1 MRVSIHSEMEA
12 STNEIDLS
20 RLGRTLL
27 HKRWW
32 VIGPTLA
39 AFLGAAV
46 FVNIVKPRY
55 TSDARLILENQDD
68 FLGRSDKAERIDAN
82 GPDAE
87 GVQSQLQLL
96 TSRDLARRAIRSL
109 DLQGDAEF
117 DPLANGVGPVTRL
130 MVLLGIA
137 RDPTLMS
144 PEDRILEKF
153 SEKLTV
159 LSPTKTRVLSIEFS
173 SRNPDLAAR
182 GANAVAETYI
192 KMEQE
197 AKREMA
203 RSAAKSLETLV

>member
-12 STNEIDLS
+12 STNEIDPS

-117 DPLANGVGPVTRL
+117 DPLANGVGTVTRL

-197 AKREMA
+197 AKREME
-203 RSAAKSLETLV
+203 KKKKNTEEK